1 MRDPRRYSSRIFGI
15 FDRSHHWILPAI
27 AVGVGVLA
35 GIIFPSLLPIS
46 IYNYKPIRIITQ
58 AWHNLRTDSRIII
71 MVGAFL
77 VSIIVTYIFAK
88 IVHKENPPA
97 FWFGFYQSW
106 TASLVFFSILGIAGT
121 LVSLYRPEKDEFGN
135 RVKILFGGRQD
146 ESVDF
151 IIDAIR
157 KIGYYSEAVER
168 SYEIREYDKTNNA
181 YKIKVTHKSITRDY
195 YDDLAARDKAIWT
208 LTPDP
213 FPNPIDPVGQL
224 LSFKVNGDHRITTPR
239 AIPPTGLE
247 YEEDIDIPKG
257 GTATLESLVECW
269 ISAAEQHEFA
279 PARFAKRI
287 SISFVYYGTEPPTLV
302 MSSPVGGGSPVQ
314 LKHAQPHPLDPM
326 VCCRP
331 YDTVLSF
338 KLNPRPPLA
347 TGVGGAGLTTSAG
360 GAGTP

>member
-1 MRDPRRYSSRIFGI
+1 M
-15 FDRSHHWILPAI
+15 WC
-27 AVGVGVLA
+27 
-35 GIIFPSLLPIS
+35 LLQVIG
-46 IYNYKPIRIITQ
+46 T
-58 AWHNLRTDSRIII
+58 
-71 MVGAFL
+71 
-77 VSIIVTYIFAK
+77 TY
-88 IVHKENPPA
+88 
-97 FWFGFYQSW
+97 
-106 TASLVFFSILGIAGT
+106 
-121 LVSLYRPEKDEFGN
+121 
-135 RVKILFGGRQD
+135 
-146 ESVDF
+146 
-151 IIDAIR
+151 
-157 KIGYYSEAVER
+157 
-168 SYEIREYDKTNNA
+168 
-181 YKIKVTHKSITRDY
+181 
-195 YDDLAARDKAIWT
+195 
-208 LTPDP
+208 
-213 FPNPIDPVGQL
+213 
-224 LSFKVNGDHRITTPR
+224 RITTDSLDSTTFR
-239 AIPPTGLE
+239 MGS
-247 YEEDIDIPKG
+247 KG